1 MNPITLDDAIDTI
14 QGALAQEG
22 DIDTMLE
29 CWQCDGE
36 AAWCAWLRDRPR
48 EGNGSNE
55 IGRGP
60 TMRAAIVDLARHF
73 AKRR

>member
-14 QGALAQEG
+14 QGEITATG

-29 CWQCDGE
+29 VWPCDGE
-36 AAWCAWLRDRPR
+36 PGWCAWLRDRPR
-48 EGNGSNE
+48 LGRGSPE

-60 TMRAAIVDLARHF
+60 TMRAAIVDLARQF
-73 AKRR
+73 AKHS